1 MEQDNN
7 SKKQNNNYFVNF
19 NPNDKFLYHRD
30 FADVYENNEGKRYYV
45 YDEDKIP
52 TTSYNQSR
60 QNLEKPLYEHIQ
72 KQYKRNPQGMKTIED
87 AVKWG
92 GDAAGLSVA
101 TVGLAPYFL
110 PRVAPTVING
120 AKNFFKVNEWLFNP
134 TTYHGAALTSIFAA
148 NELNNFVNN
157 PNFENGFWA
166 GLSIIPLAKPIYIGA
181 KATYDGVKNAN
192 QYLYRNVYRPVT
204 FPIRNKWRQL
214 HRFTGYNDKLSNGYQ
229 IMVHGPNI
237 GSHKLSLTNGRYK
250 FNLEHNDQKPNRYS
264 INNLYYN
271 ITRPLQEI
279 NPELRN
285 QVNTYRTQLQSLIG
299 EDGVIGGS
307 TLGISRGYINN
318 VLNGDTEIITTRSR
332 LQSLIDKLKFVET
345 RTNSIGGISG
355 TSPLAKGKTN
365 NVEFDFIEAAPNG
378 NAVGTQAHSIYSVLH
393 PEERAKVVNSVLTRS
408 SYNPIHTDRLELPIS
423 AEQLY
428 QEFINAPQEVKDL
441 VHIVDMLGAG
451 RNVAREEN
459 AYKHAERAWN
469 LLLNQE
475 HIQQVSKAIDVL
487 GRKWFGSNY
496 KVPNLEYPNL
506 KFDNPQD
513 NRKFIE
519 TIINTYDEKIPN
531 SKIEE
536 IIHNPEWMKNIFNY
550 WYQNNLI
557 GTRVVKSPNQ
567 TFTPSQTWDV
577 LFNNIH
583 SVGGGTGSGIGRNHT
598 TGKITAF
605 KEPLS
610 GSVQSLI
617 TFHPEDIKSLSQFTN
632 KFHEISNP
640 NIINDF
646 SIYKGYNYNSVL
658 SPSKDKE
665 ILDRIISLDRPIV
678 RSITTEKGV
687 GAYNG
692 SYLGINYPNDFTP
705 SFGQRPYA
713 VANENRPEFGF
724 AFSPQFSINFTGTT
738 RINPNFYLEKYID
751 LLDFNKSTGNIFIT
765 APNYLSN
772 KSMDKNTWRTLKNNG
787 FTVDFNGTSNHELYK
802 YIRQE
807 LKKFSARILSKKQIK
822 DLINE
827 YDDNPYMLVR
837 KIKQLTK
844 EGVQTRQNRYNT
856 RQSLQSKL
864 KKYQNNYQNFVVKPL
879 KLGTIGTTV
888 AGLPLGMAYNFGKY
902 ISSNDIRHFY
912 NYDLK
917 HKYNLPNDS
926 KLKEDFIN
934 NGDWG
939 HYDSYEEIEQK
950 MIKYFKDHGYKIE
963 QQ

>member
-1 MEQDNN
+1 MAQDNN

-92 GDAAGLSVA
+92 GDVAGLSLA

-110 PRVAPTVING
+110 PRVAPTVVNG

-134 TTYHGAALTSIFAA
+134 TTYHGAALTSAFAA
-148 NELNNFVNN
+148 NEMNNFVNN

-166 GLSIIPLAKPIYIGA
+166 GLSIIPLAKPIYMGA
-181 KATYDGVKNAN
+181 KATYDGVKNAS

-214 HRFTGYNDKLSNGYQ
+214 HRNINNYDDLTRNYNTQVHMPVFYPQSISLENGKY
-229 IMVHGPNI
+229 V
-237 GSHKLSLTNGRYK
+237 
-250 FNLEHNDQKPNRYS
+250 FNLGPTFLNHSKHG
-264 INNLYYN
+264 INKAYY
-271 ITRPLQEI
+271 IVSRQLQDI

-408 SYNPIHTDRLELPIS
+408 SYNPTHTDRLELPIS

-513 NRKFIE
+513 NREFIE

-557 GTRVVKSPNQ
+557 GTRVVESPNQ

-610 GSVQSLI
+610 GSVQSLV

-646 SIYKGYNYNSVL
+646 SIYKGYDYNSVL

-678 RSITTEKGV
+678 RSTTTERGV

-724 AFSPQFSINFTGTT
+724 AFSPQFNNNFTKELFY
-738 RINPNFYLEKYID
+738 NPNFYSNFYSNFD
-751 LLDFNKSTGNIFIT
+751 LLNFNNATGNIFVNLPNSFSQIT
-765 APNYLSN
+765 I
-772 KSMDKNTWRTLKNNG
+772 DKNMWRTLKNNG
-787 FTVDFNGTSNHELYK
+787 FKVNFRGTPNHDLYK
-802 YIRQE
+802 YIRKVLKTYSSQE
-807 LKKFSARILSKKQIK
+807 LNKKQIK
-822 DLINE
+822 DLTNNDFYNIRLKLDE
-827 YDDNPYMLVR
+827 
-837 KIKQLTK
+837 LTK
-844 EGVQTRQNRYNT
+844 EGRATRENRLHERQILQN
-856 RQSLQSKL
+856 KL
-864 KKYQNNYQNFVVKPL
+864 KKQQNNYQNFVVKPL
-879 KLGTIGTTV
+879 KLGAISTTV
-888 AGLPLGMAYNFGKY
+888 AGLPLGIAYNFGKY

>member
-92 GDAAGLSVA
+92 GDVAGLSLA

-110 PRVAPTVING
+110 PRVAPTVVNG

-134 TTYHGAALTSIFAA
+134 TTYHGAALTSAFAA
-148 NELNNFVNN
+148 NEMNNFVNN

-181 KATYDGVKNAN
+181 KATYDGVKNAS

-214 HRFTGYNDKLSNGYQ
+214 HRNINNYDDLTRNYNTQVHMPVFYPQSISLENGKY
-229 IMVHGPNI
+229 V
-237 GSHKLSLTNGRYK
+237 
-250 FNLEHNDQKPNRYS
+250 FNLGPTFLNHSKHG
-264 INNLYYN
+264 INKAYY
-271 ITRPLQEI
+271 IVSRQLQDI

-408 SYNPIHTDRLELPIS
+408 SYNPTHTDRLELPIS

-513 NRKFIE
+513 NREFIE

-557 GTRVVKSPNQ
+557 GTRVVESPNQ

-646 SIYKGYNYNSVL
+646 SIYKEYDYNSVL

-678 RSITTEKGV
+678 RSTTTERGV

-724 AFSPQFSINFTGTT
+724 AFSPQFNNNFTKELFY
-738 RINPNFYLEKYID
+738 NPNFYSNFYSNFD
-751 LLDFNKSTGNIFIT
+751 LLNFNNATGNIFVNLPNSFSQIT
-765 APNYLSN
+765 I
-772 KSMDKNTWRTLKNNG
+772 DKNMWRTLKNNG
-787 FTVDFNGTSNHELYK
+787 FKVNFRGTPNHDLYK
-802 YIRQE
+802 YIRKVLKTYSSQE
-807 LKKFSARILSKKQIK
+807 LNKKQIK
-822 DLINE
+822 DLTNNDFYNIRLKLDE
-827 YDDNPYMLVR
+827 
-837 KIKQLTK
+837 LTK
-844 EGVQTRQNRYNT
+844 EGRATRENRLHERQILQN
-856 RQSLQSKL
+856 KL
-864 KKYQNNYQNFVVKPL
+864 KKQQNNYQNFVVKPL
-879 KLGTIGTTV
+879 KLGAISTTV
-888 AGLPLGMAYNFGKY
+888 AGLPLGIAYNFGKY

-950 MIKYFKDHGYKIE
+950 IIKYFKDHGYKIE

>member
-60 QNLEKPLYEHIQ
+60 QNLEKPLHEHIQ

-92 GDAAGLSVA
+92 GDVAGLSLA

-110 PRVAPTVING
+110 PRVAPTVVNG
-120 AKNFFKVNEWLFNP
+120 AKNFFKVNEQLFNP
-134 TTYHGAALTSIFAA
+134 TTYHGAALTSAFAA
-148 NELNNFVNN
+148 NEMNNFVNN

-166 GLSIIPLAKPIYIGA
+166 GLSTIPLAKPIYTGA
-181 KATYDGVKNAN
+181 KATYDGIKNTG
-192 QYLYRNVYRPVT
+192 QYLYKNVYRPVT

-214 HRFTGYNDKLSNGYQ
+214 HRNTNNYDDLTRNYNTQVYMPVFYPQNTSLENGKY
-229 IMVHGPNI
+229 V
-237 GSHKLSLTNGRYK
+237 
-250 FNLEHNDQKPNRYS
+250 FNLGPTFLNHSKHG
-264 INNLYYN
+264 INKVYY
-271 ITRPLQEI
+271 IVSRQLQDI

-428 QEFINAPQEVKDL
+428 QEFINAPQEIKDL

-475 HIQQVSKAIDVL
+475 HIQQVSKAIDIL

-513 NRKFIE
+513 NREFIE

-646 SIYKGYNYNSVL
+646 SIYKGYNYNSAL
-658 SPSKDKE
+658 SPSQDKE

-678 RSITTEKGV
+678 RSTTTERGV

-724 AFSPQFSINFTGTT
+724 AFSPQFNNNFTKELFY
-738 RINPNFYLEKYID
+738 NPNFYSHFYSNFD
-751 LLDFNKSTGNIFIT
+751 LLNFNNATGNIFVNLPNSFSQIT
-765 APNYLSN
+765 I
-772 KSMDKNTWRTLKNNG
+772 DKNMWRTLKNNG
-787 FTVDFNGTSNHELYK
+787 FKVNFRGTPNHDLYK
-802 YIRQE
+802 YIRKVLKTYSSQE
-807 LKKFSARILSKKQIK
+807 LNKKQIK
-822 DLINE
+822 DLTNNDFYNIRLKLDE
-827 YDDNPYMLVR
+827 
-837 KIKQLTK
+837 LTK
-844 EGVQTRQNRYNT
+844 EGRATRENRLHERQILQN
-856 RQSLQSKL
+856 KL
-864 KKYQNNYQNFVVKPL
+864 KKYQNNYQNFVIKPL

-888 AGLPLGMAYNFGKY
+888 AGLPLGIAYNFGKY
-902 ISSNDIRHFY
+902 ISSNDLRHFY

-934 NGDWG
+934 NGDWS

>member
-92 GDAAGLSVA
+92 GDVAGLSLA

-110 PRVAPTVING
+110 PRVAPTVVNG

-134 TTYHGAALTSIFAA
+134 TTYHGAALTSAFAA
-148 NELNNFVNN
+148 NEMNNFVNN

-181 KATYDGVKNAN
+181 KATYDGVKNAS

-214 HRFTGYNDKLSNGYQ
+214 HRNINNYDDLTRNYNTQVHMPVFYPQSISLENGKY
-229 IMVHGPNI
+229 V
-237 GSHKLSLTNGRYK
+237 
-250 FNLEHNDQKPNRYS
+250 FNLGPTFLNHSKHG
-264 INNLYYN
+264 INKAYY
-271 ITRPLQEI
+271 IVSRQLQDI

-408 SYNPIHTDRLELPIS
+408 SYNPTHTDRLELPIS

-513 NRKFIE
+513 NREFIE

-557 GTRVVKSPNQ
+557 GTRVVESPNQ

-646 SIYKGYNYNSVL
+646 SIYKEYDYNSVL

-678 RSITTEKGV
+678 RSTTTERGV

-724 AFSPQFSINFTGTT
+724 AFSPQFNNNFTKELFY
-738 RINPNFYLEKYID
+738 NPNFYSNFYSNFD
-751 LLDFNKSTGNIFIT
+751 LLNFNNATGNIFVNLPNSFSQIT
-765 APNYLSN
+765 I
-772 KSMDKNTWRTLKNNG
+772 DKNMWRTLKNNG
-787 FTVDFNGTSNHELYK
+787 FKVNFRGTPNHDLYK
-802 YIRQE
+802 YIRKVLKTYSSQE
-807 LKKFSARILSKKQIK
+807 LNKKQIK
-822 DLINE
+822 DLTNNDFYNIRLKLDE
-827 YDDNPYMLVR
+827 
-837 KIKQLTK
+837 LTK
-844 EGVQTRQNRYNT
+844 EGRATRENRLHERQILQN
-856 RQSLQSKL
+856 KL
-864 KKYQNNYQNFVVKPL
+864 KKQQNNYQNFVVKPL
-879 KLGTIGTTV
+879 KLGAISTTV
-888 AGLPLGMAYNFGKY
+888 AGLPLGIAYNFGKY

>member
-110 PRVAPTVING
+110 PRVAPTVVNG
-120 AKNFFKVNEWLFNP
+120 AKNFFKINEWLFNP
-134 TTYHGAALTSIFAA
+134 ITYHGAALTSAFAA
-148 NELNNFVNN
+148 NEMNNFVNN

-166 GLSIIPLAKPIYIGA
+166 GLSTIPLAKPVYTGA
-181 KATYDGVKNAN
+181 KATYNGVKNAS

-214 HRFTGYNDKLSNGYQ
+214 HRNINNYDDLTRNYNTQVYMPVFYPQSTSLENGKY
-229 IMVHGPNI
+229 V
-237 GSHKLSLTNGRYK
+237 
-250 FNLEHNDQKPNRYS
+250 FNLGPTFLNRS
-264 INNLYYN
+264 KHGINKVYY
-271 ITRPLQEI
+271 IVSRQLQDI

-285 QVNTYRTQLQSLIG
+285 QVNTYRTQLQNLIG

-428 QEFINAPQEVKDL
+428 QEFINAPQEIKDL

-513 NRKFIE
+513 NREFIE

-557 GTRVVKSPNQ
+557 GTRVVKNPNQ

-640 NIINDF
+640 NIVNDF

-658 SPSKDKE
+658 SPSEDKE

-678 RSITTEKGV
+678 RSTTTEKGV

-713 VANENRPEFGF
+713 VANKNRPEFGF
-724 AFSPQFSINFTGTT
+724 AFSPQFNNNFTKELFY
-738 RINPNFYLEKYID
+738 NPNFYSNFYSNFD
-751 LLDFNKSTGNIFIT
+751 LLNFNNATGNIFVNL
-765 APNYLSN
+765 PNSF
-772 KSMDKNTWRTLKNNG
+772 SQIAIDKNMWRTLKNNG
-787 FTVDFNGTSNHELYK
+787 FKVNFKGTPNHDLYK
-802 YIRQE
+802 YIRKVLKTYSSQE
-807 LKKFSARILSKKQIK
+807 LNKKQIK
-822 DLINE
+822 DLINNDFHNIRSKLYE
-827 YDDNPYMLVR
+827 
-837 KIKQLTK
+837 LTK
-844 EGVQTRQNRYNT
+844 EAVQTRQNRYNT
-856 RQSLQSKL
+856 RQSLHSKL

-879 KLGTIGTTV
+879 KLGAIGTTV
-888 AGLPLGMAYNFGKY
+888 AGLPLGMVYSFGKY
-902 ISSNDIRHFY
+902 ISSNDLRHFY